1 MGQSYWQSWAFFPT
15 KHVSFVNRVPLPTA
29 LSSGFANS
37 QNKLLAKP

>member
-1 MGQSYWQSWAFFPT
+1 LAKLGFFPA
-15 KHVSFVNRVPLPTA
+15 KHANFANRVPLPTA